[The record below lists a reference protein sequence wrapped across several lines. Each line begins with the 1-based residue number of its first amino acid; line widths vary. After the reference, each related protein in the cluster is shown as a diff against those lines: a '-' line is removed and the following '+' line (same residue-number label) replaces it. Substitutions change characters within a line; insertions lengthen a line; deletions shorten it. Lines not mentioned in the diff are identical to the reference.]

1 MQNCKLFQFIYLVC
15 LHSPLLLDKYPQNVS
30 LGVAASSLFA
40 LSVGSIV
47 AATSVSRDEE
57 ASTSSAPPVPAKPED
72 PTPTDSSPSKPT
84 PKVSPPVAKSRPPLI
99 SSTPA
104 NPFSTSEPKSTD
116 SKEEGNQKFSEVTN
130 TFSSLKPKESVEP
143 LNDDYQSSS
152 SEKYQ
157 KGFAPSYIDKLDEAC
172 DAGEA
177 SASVDDCAPAV
188 KEYFDSVSK
197 GEEEPSAEAS
207 DTISN
212 YLDALSSRNKEQS
225 QARVV
230 FPPQSGPAVESYLAK
245 LATGEVKSPPSE
257 GVSSYL
263 DAVSSGATDTPKSAD
278 EMNAEI
284 NALMYSILE
293 TMRGPKLQALE
304 EACDADEVTENDI
317 EECAPAISDYIEA
330 ISEGEEELSS
340 DAPPLIGSYLDK
352 LSANTST
359 NEGGRQQGVS
369 GSDVSGAVQSYLNE
383 VSTGGIGPPPGS
395 GVSSYLE
402 ALSSGETTLPTS
414 GKDIYTALD
423 GPSVPRSSY
432 AKTICD
438 ECIFVG
444 GETRESCVAAISGY
458 LDYVALMGNSVR
470 ENEADKS
477 IVEFFEKTTRSFCG
491 NAVMDYIGE
500 VASSGKA
507 PSAGSLLLYFNS
519 LADGRITA
527 PESGGYI
534 LYNLAEFE
542 NEGYGYY

>member
-1 MQNCKLFQFIYLVC
+1 M
-15 LHSPLLLDKYPQNVS
+15 
-30 LGVAASSLFA
+30 
-40 LSVGSIV
+40 
-47 AATSVSRDEE
+47 AATSVSRDEDTSSTSPP
-57 ASTSSAPPVPAKPED
+57 ASTTSD
-72 PTPTDSSPSKPT
+72 GPTPTGSSPSKPI
-84 PKVSPPVAKSRPPLI
+84 PKNSAPVAKSPPPLI
-99 SSTPA
+99 SSKPT
-104 NPFSTSEPKSTD
+104 NPFSAAEPKSTD
-116 SKEEGNQKFSEVTN
+116 FKEEGNKTFSGISN
-130 TFSSLKPKESVEP
+130 AFSSLKPKESAKP

-157 KGFAPSYIDKLDEAC
+157 KGFAPSYIEKLDEAC

-197 GEEEPSAEAS
+197 GEEKPSAEAS

-212 YLDALSSRNKEQS
+212 YLDALSSRNKERS

-263 DAVSSGATDTPKSAD
+263 DAMSSGTTDTPKSAE

-304 EACDADEVTENDI
+304 EACDADEVAEKDI
-317 EECAPAISDYIEA
+317 VEECAPAISDYIEA

-340 DAPPLIGSYLDK
+340 DAPEVIGGYLDK
-352 LSANTST
+352 LSST
-359 NEGGRQQGVS
+359 RATGGERQAAS
-369 GSDVSGAVQSYLNE
+369 KSDVVSGAVKSYLNE

-414 GKDIYTALD
+414 GEDLYAALD
-423 GPSVPRSSY
+423 GPSTPRRSY
-432 AKTICD
+432 ANAICD
-438 ECIFVG
+438 ECTFVVD
-444 GETRESCVAAISGY
+444 EIRESCVAAISSY
-458 LDYVALMGNSVR
+458 LDYVALMGSSVR
-470 ENEADKS
+470 EHEADNA
-477 IVEFFEKTTRSFCG
+477 IVDFFEKTTKSFCG
-491 NAVMDYIGE
+491 NAVLDYIGE

-507 PSAGSLLLYFNS
+507 PSAASLLLYFNS
-519 LADGRITA
+519 LANGRIKA
-527 PESGGYI
+527 PEAGRYI
-534 LYNLAEFE
+534 SIMLDEFE
-542 NEGYGYY
+542 NGGYR

>member
-1 MQNCKLFQFIYLVC
+1 M
-15 LHSPLLLDKYPQNVS
+15 
-30 LGVAASSLFA
+30 
-40 LSVGSIV
+40 
-47 AATSVSRDEE
+47 AATSVSRDED
-57 ASTSSAPPVPAKPED
+57 ASTVTPPVPAKPEN
-72 PTPTDSSPSKPT
+72 PTPTGTSPSKQM
-84 PKVSPPVAKSRPPLI
+84 PKASPPVAKSPPPLI
-99 SSTPA
+99 SSKPT
-104 NPFSTSEPKSTD
+104 NPFPIPESKSTD
-116 SKEEGNQKFSEVTN
+116 LKEEGNKKVSRVTN
-130 TFSSLKPKESVEP
+130 TFPSLKPKESAEG

-157 KGFAPSYIDKLDEAC
+157 KGFASILDEAC
-172 DAGEA
+172 DAEEV
-177 SASVDDCAPAV
+177 SASVEDCAPAV

-197 GEEEPSAEAS
+197 GEEKPSAEAS

-263 DAVSSGATDTPKSAD
+263 DAVSSGATDTPKSAE

-293 TMRGPKLQALE
+293 TMRGPKFQALE
-304 EACDADEVTENDI
+304 EACDADEVIDNEI

-330 ISEGEEELSS
+330 ISIGEEELSS
-340 DAPPLIGSYLDK
+340 DAPEVIGGYLDK
-352 LSANTST
+352 LSAENTST
-359 NEGGRQQGVS
+359 NEGGRQGAS
-369 GSDVSGAVQSYLNE
+369 TSEVSGAVQSYLNE

-414 GKDIYTALD
+414 GEEIYTALD
-423 GPSVPRSSY
+423 GPSAPRSY
-432 AKTICD
+432 AKAICD
-438 ECIFVG
+438 ECTFVV
-444 GETRESCVAAISGY
+444 GETPESCVAAISAY
-458 LDYVALMGNSVR
+458 LDYVALMGSSVR
-470 ENEADKS
+470 ENEADDS

-491 NAVMDYIGE
+491 NAVLDYIGE

-507 PSAGSLLLYFNS
+507 PSAGSLLLYLNS
-519 LADGRITA
+519 LANGIKA
-527 PESGGYI
+527 PESGRYI
-534 LYNLAEFE
+534 SINLNEFE
-542 NEGYGYY
+542 NEGYTGTS